1 MVNIRVREF
10 ESSRTPI
17 VIFPDIE
24 WNNNEGYADLSI
36 KNGDL
41 KHENTIWT
49 AVTIQLFTNLR
60 AEIADNFQE
69 KDPQGWMG
77 DSFDLQDGDAP
88 IGSHL
93 WTLFQSALTDENIRK
108 FEQYANIA
116 LDVLVDTGLISSYTV
131 LVEANKSTGCIK
143 LDIDVFANYTK
154 QKYNKRFE
162 ILWSQIYGN

>member
-10 ESSRTPI
+10 ESSKKPI

-41 KHENTIWT
+41 KHDNAIWT
-49 AVTIQLFTNLR
+49 AITIQLFTNLR
-60 AEIADNFQE
+60 AEAADNFQE

-77 DSFDLQDGDAP
+77 DSFDLQEGDTP
-88 IGSHL
+88 LGSHL
-93 WTLFQSALTDENIRK
+93 WTLSQSYLTDDNIRK
-108 FEQYANIA
+108 FEQYANLA
-116 LDVLVDTGLISSYTV
+116 MDVLVDTGLISSYSVTV
-131 LVEANKSTGCIK
+131 VANKSKGLIEM
-143 LDIDVFANYTK
+143 DIDVFANYTK